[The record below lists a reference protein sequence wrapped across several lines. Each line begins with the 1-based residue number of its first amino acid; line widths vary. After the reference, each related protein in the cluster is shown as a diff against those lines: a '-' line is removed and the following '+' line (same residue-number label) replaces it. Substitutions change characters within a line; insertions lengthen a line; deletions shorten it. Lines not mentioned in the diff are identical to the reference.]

1 MSVTYTFQP
10 PQCRMWIS
18 NRGNISTKLGQNMK
32 RIRPK
37 KKISQGDI
45 ARVLKVDR
53 GYIRNIEN
61 GKKNPTL
68 ATIQNLADA
77 LGTSVDELLK

>member
-1 MSVTYTFQP
+1 M
-10 PQCRMWIS
+10 
-18 NRGNISTKLGQNMK
+18 GNISTKLGQNMK
-32 RIRPK
+32 RIRTK

-45 ARVLKVDR
+45 ARVLKVDS
-53 GYIRNIEN
+53 GYISTIEN

-77 LGTSVDELLK
+77 LGISADELLK